1 MTPATLRS
9 LLDTIRQAS
18 GIPVIMGPTAAG
30 KSELAFALA
39 RECGGEIVSADSMQF
54 YRGLDIG
61 TAKPTAEERRA
72 VPHHLI
78 DSMDIS
84 EKSDVFR
91 FRTDALRIIGEIRS
105 RGHLPIVAGGSGL
118 YLHALVYGL
127 DVLPADQALRDELD
141 VAYDNDAGFPEI
153 AASMERECPLDYQ
166 RFYPHRRKLIRAR
179 EVFLLSG
186 KQISELQSGE
196 SAPDPMFSQFVLVRD
211 RADLVDRIRRRAG
224 IMLDSGWIEEARAML
239 AKGLLNTP
247 TAWQAIGYAQIGD
260 YLAGKLTRDKLL
272 ETIVIATRQFAR
284 RQATWFRTR
293 HKEAIFLPVPADA
306 TTITE

>member
-1 MTPATLRS
+1 MKPETLKS
-9 LLDTIRQAS
+9 LLDAVRSSS
-18 GIPVIMGPTAAG
+18 GGAVPVIMGPTAAG

-61 TAKPTAEERRA
+61 TAKPSLEERRL

-78 DSMDIS
+78 DMLDIA

-91 FRTDALRIIGEIRS
+91 FRADAMKAIADIRS
-105 RGHLPIVAGGSGL
+105 RGRLPIVAGGSGL

-127 DVLPADQALRDELD
+127 DVLPAKQELRDELD
-141 VAYDNDAGFPEI
+141 ARYDNDAHFPEL
-153 AASMERECPLDYQ
+153 AAVMERECPDDFR

-186 KQISELQSGE
+186 KQISELQTGE
-196 SAPDPMFSQFVLVRD
+196 SAPDPMFAQFVLVRE
-211 RADLVDRIRRRAG
+211 RADLVARIRRRAE
-224 IMLDSGWIEEARAML
+224 IMLESGWIEEARTMIAR
-239 AKGLLNTP
+239 GLLQSP

-260 YLAGKLTRDKLL
+260 CLDGKLTRVELI
-272 ETIVIATRQFAR
+272 ESIVVATRQYAR
-284 RQATWFRTR
+284 RQASWFRGK
-293 HKEAIFLPVPADA
+293 HPDAVFLPVPA
-306 TTITE
+306 E

>member
-1 MTPATLRS
+1 MTPATLRN
-9 LLDTIRQAS
+9 LLDAVRRTS

-30 KSELAFALA
+30 KSELAIALA

-61 TAKPTAEERRA
+61 TAKPTAEERRL

-91 FRTDALRIIGEIRS
+91 FRTDALRIIGEIRA
-105 RGHLPIVAGGSGL
+105 RGHLPVVAGGSGL

-127 DVLPADQALRDELD
+127 DVLPAKQSLRDELD
-141 VAYDNDAGFPEI
+141 AAYDNDARFPEL
-153 AASMERECPLDYQ
+153 AAVMERECPLDFK

-179 EVFLLSG
+179 EVFLLSS
-186 KQISELQSGE
+186 KQISELQSGGF
-196 SAPDPMFSQFVLVRD
+196 APDPAFAQFVLVRD
-211 RADLVDRIRRRAG
+211 RADLVHRIRRRAG
-224 IMLDSGWIEEARAML
+224 IMLGSGWIEEARIML
-239 AKGLLNTP
+239 AKGLLKAP

-260 YLAGKLTRDKLL
+260 YLAGKISRDELL
-272 ETIVIATRQFAR
+272 ESIVIATRQYAR
-284 RQATWFRTR
+284 RQASWFRSQ
-293 HKEAIFLPVPADA
+293 HKEAVFLTLPAED
-306 TTITE
+306 

>member
-1 MTPATLRS
+1 MTPATLRN
-9 LLDTIRQAS
+9 LLDAIRRTP

-61 TAKPTAEERRA
+61 TAKPTAEERRL

-105 RGHLPIVAGGSGL
+105 RGHLPVVAGGSGL

-127 DVLPADQALRDELD
+127 DVLPAKQSLRDELD
-141 VAYDNDAGFPEI
+141 AAYDNEEHFPEL
-153 AASMERECPLDYQ
+153 AAIMERECPLDFR
-166 RFYPHRRKLIRAR
+166 RFHPHRRKLIRAR

-186 KQISELQSGE
+186 KQISELQSGGFT
-196 SAPDPMFSQFVLVRD
+196 PDPAFAQFVLVRE
-211 RADLVDRIRRRAG
+211 RTDLVNRIRRRAAR
-224 IMLDSGWIEEARAML
+224 MLESGWIEEAKEML
-239 AKGLLNTP
+239 AKGLLRTP

-260 YLAGKLTRDKLL
+260 YLAGKMTREELL
-272 ETIVIATRQFAR
+272 ESIVIATRQYAR
-284 RQATWFRTR
+284 RQASWFRSQ
-293 HKEAIFLPVPADA
+293 HKEAAFLTVSAED
-306 TTITE
+306 

>member
-1 MTPATLRS
+1 MTPATLRN
-9 LLDTIRQAS
+9 LLDAVRRTS

-30 KSELAFALA
+30 KSELAIALA

-61 TAKPTAEERRA
+61 TAKPTAEERRL

-91 FRTDALRIIGEIRS
+91 FRTDALRIISEIRA
-105 RGHLPIVAGGSGL
+105 RGHLPVVAGGSGL

-127 DVLPADQALRDELD
+127 DVLPAKQSLRDELD
-141 VAYDNDAGFPEI
+141 AAYDNEEHFPDL
-153 AASMERECPLDYQ
+153 AALMERECPLDFR

-186 KQISELQSGE
+186 KQISELQSGGF
-196 SAPDPMFSQFVLVRD
+196 APDPMFAQFVLVRD
-211 RADLVDRIRRRAG
+211 RADLVNRIRRRAAV
-224 IMLDSGWIEEARAML
+224 MLESGWIEEAKEML
-239 AKGLLNTP
+239 AKGLLQAP
-247 TAWQAIGYAQIGD
+247 TAWQAIGYAQIGE
-260 YLAGKLTRDKLL
+260 YLAGKTTRDELL
-272 ETIVIATRQFAR
+272 ESIVVATRQYAR
-284 RQATWFRTR
+284 RQASWFRSQ
-293 HKEAIFLPVPADA
+293 HKDAAVFAVPAED
-306 TTITE
+306 

>member
-1 MTPATLRS
+1 MTPATLRN
-9 LLDTIRQAS
+9 LLDAVRRKP

-61 TAKPTAEERRA
+61 TAKPTEEERRL

-91 FRTDALRIIGEIRS
+91 FRTDALRIIDEIRS
-105 RGHLPIVAGGSGL
+105 RGHLPVVAGGSGL

-127 DVLPADQALRDELD
+127 DVLPAKQSLRDELD
-141 VAYDNDAGFPEI
+141 AAYDNEEHFPEL
-153 AASMERECPLDYQ
+153 AAIMERECPLDFK
-166 RFYPHRRKLIRAR
+166 RFHPHRRKLIRAR

-186 KQISELQSGE
+186 KQISELQSGGFI
-196 SAPDPMFSQFVLVRD
+196 PDPAFAQFVLVRE
-211 RADLVDRIRRRAG
+211 RTDLVNRIRRRAAA
-224 IMLDSGWIEEARAML
+224 MLESGWIEEAKKML
-239 AKGLLNTP
+239 AKRLLQTP

-260 YLAGKLTRDKLL
+260 YLAGKMTQEELR
-272 ETIVIATRQFAR
+272 ESIVIATRQYAR
-284 RQATWFRTR
+284 RQASWFRSQ
-293 HKEAIFLPVPADA
+293 HKEAAFLTVSAED
-306 TTITE
+306 

>member
-1 MTPATLRS
+1 MTPATLRR
-9 LLDTIRQAS
+9 LLDAVRRS
-18 GIPVIMGPTAAG
+18 PGIPVIMGPTAAG

-61 TAKPTAEERRA
+61 TAKPTAGERRL

-91 FRTDALRIIGEIRS
+91 FRTDALRIIDDIRA
-105 RGHLPIVAGGSGL
+105 RGHLPVVAGGSGL

-127 DVLPADQALRDELD
+127 DVLPAKQSLRDELD
-141 VAYDNDAGFPEI
+141 AAYDNDAHFPEL
-153 AASMERECPLDYQ
+153 AAVMERECPLDFR
-166 RFYPHRRKLIRAR
+166 RFYPHRRKMIRAR

-186 KQISELQSGE
+186 KQISELQTGE
-196 SAPDPMFSQFVLVRD
+196 SAPDPAFTQFVLVRD
-211 RADLVDRIRRRAG
+211 RADLVRRIRARAAL
-224 IMLDSGWIEEARAML
+224 MLDSGWIEEARTML
-239 AKGLLNTP
+239 AKGLLQAP

-260 YLAGKLTRDKLL
+260 YLAGKMSREELL
-272 ETIVIATRQFAR
+272 ESIVIATRQFAR
-284 RQATWFRTR
+284 RQATWFRSR
-293 HKEAIFLPVPADA
+293 HKEAVVLALPAED
-306 TTITE
+306 

>member
-9 LLDTIRQAS
+9 LLDAVRRAP

-61 TAKPTAEERRA
+61 TAKPTAEERRL

-91 FRTDALRIIGEIRS
+91 FRADALRIISEIRA
-105 RGHLPIVAGGSGL
+105 RGHLPVVAGGSGL

-127 DVLPADQALRDELD
+127 DTLPANQSLRDELD
-141 VAYDNDAGFPEI
+141 AAYDNEEHFPDL
-153 AASMERECPLDYQ
+153 AAVMERECPHDFK

-186 KQISELQSGE
+186 KQISELQSGGF
-196 SAPDPMFSQFVLVRD
+196 APDPMFAQFVLVRD
-211 RADLVDRIRRRAG
+211 RTDLLNRIRRRAAV
-224 IMLDSGWIEEARAML
+224 MLESGWIGEAKEML
-239 AKGLLNTP
+239 AKGLLQAP
-247 TAWQAIGYAQIGD
+247 TAWQAIGYARIGD
-260 YLAGKLTRDKLL
+260 YLAGKMTRDELL
-272 ETIVIATRQFAR
+272 ESIVIATRQYAR
-284 RQATWFRTR
+284 RQASWFRSQ
-293 HKEAIFLPVPADA
+293 HKEAAFLTVPAED
-306 TTITE
+306 

>member
-9 LLDTIRQAS
+9 LLDTVRRSS
-18 GIPVIMGPTAAG
+18 GIPVIMGPTATG

-39 RECGGEIVSADSMQF
+39 RECDGEIVSADSMQF

-91 FRTDALRIIGEIRS
+91 FRTDALCIIGEIRS
-105 RGHLPIVAGGSGL
+105 RGRLPIVAGGSGL

-127 DVLPADQALRDELD
+127 DVLPAEQSLRDELD
-141 VAYDNDAGFPEI
+141 AAYDNDEGFPEL
-153 AASMERECPLDYQ
+153 AAIMKRECPLDFN

-186 KQISELQSGE
+186 KQITELQSGE
-196 SAPDPMFSQFVLVRD
+196 SVPDPAFAQFVLVRD
-211 RADLVDRIRRRAG
+211 RADLVRRIRERAEA
-224 IMLDSGWIEEARAML
+224 MLKSGWIEEARNML
-239 AKGLLNTP
+239 AQGLLNAP

-260 YLAGKLTRDKLL
+260 YLAGKMTRDELL
-272 ETIVIATRQFAR
+272 ESIVIATRQFAR
-284 RQATWFRTR
+284 RQATWFRNR
-293 HKEAIFLPVPADA
+293 HKEAAFLSVPA
-306 TTITE
+306 EN

>member
-1 MTPATLRS
+1 MTPATLRN
-9 LLDTIRQAS
+9 LLDAVRRTT

-61 TAKPTAEERRA
+61 TAKPTAEERRQ

-91 FRTDALRIIGEIRS
+91 FRTDALRIIGEIRA
-105 RGHLPIVAGGSGL
+105 RGRLPVVAGGSGL

-127 DVLPADQALRDELD
+127 DVLPAKQSLRDELD
-141 VAYDNDAGFPEI
+141 AAYDNDAHFPEL
-153 AASMERECPLDYQ
+153 ATVMEHECPLDFK

-186 KQISELQSGE
+186 KQISELHSGGFV
-196 SAPDPMFSQFVLVRD
+196 PDPAFAQFVLVRD
-211 RADLVDRIRRRAG
+211 RADLVCRIRRRAAV
-224 IMLDSGWIEEARAML
+224 MLDSGWIEEARTML
-239 AKGLLNTP
+239 AKGLLRAP

-260 YLAGKLTRDKLL
+260 YLAGKMTRAELL
-272 ETIVIATRQFAR
+272 ESIVIATRQYAR
-284 RQATWFRTR
+284 RQASWFRSQ
-293 HKEAIFLPVPADA
+293 HKEAFTLTVPVED
-306 TTITE
+306 

>member
-1 MTPATLRS
+1 MTPATLRN
-9 LLDTIRQAS
+9 LLDIVRRTP

-61 TAKPTAEERRA
+61 TAKPTAEERRL

-91 FRTDALRIIGEIRS
+91 FRTDALRIIGEIRA
-105 RGHLPIVAGGSGL
+105 RGRLPVVAGGSGL

-127 DVLPADQALRDELD
+127 DVLPANPDLRDELD
-141 VAYDNDAGFPEI
+141 AAYDNEEHFPEL
-153 AASMERECPLDYQ
+153 AAIMERECPLDFK
-166 RFYPHRRKLIRAR
+166 RFHPHRRKLIRAR

-186 KQISELQSGE
+186 RQITELQSGG
-196 SAPDPMFSQFVLVRD
+196 SAPDPAFAQFVLVRD
-211 RADLVDRIRRRAG
+211 RADLVRRIRRRAAL
-224 IMLDSGWIEEARAML
+224 MLDSGWIEEARAML
-239 AKGLLNTP
+239 GKGLLRAP

-260 YLAGKLTRDKLL
+260 YLAGKKTREELL
-272 ETIVIATRQFAR
+272 ESIVIATRQYAR
-284 RQATWFRTR
+284 RQASWFRSQHR
-293 HKEAIFLPVPADA
+293 EAAVLTLPPED
-306 TTITE
+306 

>member
-1 MTPATLRS
+1 MTQATLRN
-9 LLDTIRQAS
+9 LLDAVRRTP
-18 GIPVIMGPTAAG
+18 GIPVILGPTAAG

-54 YRGLDIG
+54 YRGLDVG
-61 TAKPTAEERRA
+61 TAKPTSEERRL

-84 EKSDVFR
+84 EKADVFQ

-105 RGHLPIVAGGSGL
+105 RGHLPVVAGGSGL

-127 DVLPADQALRDELD
+127 DVLPAKQSLRDELD
-141 VAYDNDAGFPEI
+141 AAYDNEERFPEL
-153 AASMERECPLDYQ
+153 AAVMERECPLDFK

-186 KQISELQSGE
+186 KQISELHSGGF
-196 SAPDPMFSQFVLVRD
+196 APDPAFAQFVLVRD
-211 RADLVDRIRRRAG
+211 RADLVDRIRRRAAA
-224 IMLDSGWIEEARAML
+224 MLESGWIEEAKEML
-239 AKGLLNTP
+239 AKGLLQAP

-260 YLAGKLTRDKLL
+260 YLAGKMTRDELL
-272 ETIVIATRQFAR
+272 ESIVIATRQFAR
-284 RQATWFRTR
+284 RQASWFRTQHR
-293 HKEAIFLPVPADA
+293 EAVVLNLPAED
-306 TTITE
+306 

>member
-1 MTPATLRS
+1 MTPATLRN
-9 LLDTIRQAS
+9 LLEAVRRTS

-61 TAKPTAEERRA
+61 TAKPTAEERRL

-91 FRTDALRIIGEIRS
+91 FRTDALRIIGEIRA
-105 RGHLPIVAGGSGL
+105 RGHLPVVAGGSGL
-118 YLHALVYGL
+118 YLHALGYGL
-127 DVLPADQALRDELD
+127 DVLPAKQSLRDELD
-141 VAYDNDAGFPEI
+141 AAYDNDARFPEL
-153 AASMERECPLDYQ
+153 AAVMERECPLDFK

-186 KQISELQSGE
+186 KQISELQSGGF
-196 SAPDPMFSQFVLVRD
+196 APDPAFAQFVLVRD
-211 RADLVDRIRRRAG
+211 RADLVHRIRRRAG
-224 IMLDSGWIEEARAML
+224 IMLGSGWIEEARIML
-239 AKGLLNTP
+239 AKGLLKAP

-260 YLAGKLTRDKLL
+260 YLAGKINRDELL
-272 ETIVIATRQFAR
+272 ESIVIATRQYAR
-284 RQATWFRTR
+284 RQASWFRSQ
-293 HKEAIFLPVPADA
+293 HKEAVFLTLPAED
-306 TTITE
+306 

>member
-1 MTPATLRS
+1 MTPATLQS
-9 LLDTIRQAS
+9 LLDTVRRAS

-105 RGHLPIVAGGSGL
+105 RGRLPIVAGGSGL

-127 DVLPADQALRDELD
+127 DVLPAEQSLRDELD
-141 VAYDNDAGFPEI
+141 AAYDNDAGFPVL
-153 AASMERECPLDYQ
+153 AAIMERECPLDFK

-196 SAPDPMFSQFVLVRD
+196 SAPDPAFAQFVLVRD
-211 RADLVDRIRRRAG
+211 RADLVRRIRKRAEA
-224 IMLDSGWIEEARAML
+224 MLESGWIEEARIML
-239 AKGLLNTP
+239 AKGLLNAP
-247 TAWQAIGYAQIGD
+247 TAWQAIGYAPIGD
-260 YLAGKLTRDKLL
+260 YLAGRMTRGELL
-272 ETIVIATRQFAR
+272 ESIVIATRQFAR
-284 RQATWFRTR
+284 RQATWFRNR
-293 HKEAIFLPVPADA
+293 HKEAAFLSVPAED
-306 TTITE
+306 

>member
-1 MTPATLRS
+1 MTPATLQS
-9 LLDTIRQAS
+9 LLDTVRGAS

-91 FRTDALRIIGEIRS
+91 FRTDALRIIGEIRARS
-105 RGHLPIVAGGSGL
+105 RLPVVAGGSGL

-127 DVLPADQALRDELD
+127 DVLPAKQSLRDELD
-141 VAYDNDAGFPEI
+141 AAYDNEEHFPEL
-153 AASMERECPLDYQ
+153 AAVMERECPLDFK

-186 KQISELQSGE
+186 RQITELQSGR
-196 SAPDPMFSQFVLVRD
+196 SGPDPAFVQFVLVRE
-211 RADLVDRIRRRAG
+211 RADLVRRIRERAAR
-224 IMLDSGWIEEARAML
+224 MLDSGWIDEARVML
-239 AKGLLNTP
+239 EKGLLQSP
-247 TAWQAIGYAQIGD
+247 TAWQAIGYAQIGE
-260 YLAGKLTRDKLL
+260 YLAGKTTRTELL
-272 ETIVIATRQFAR
+272 ESIVIATRQYAR
-284 RQATWFRTR
+284 RQASWFRSQ
-293 HKEAIFLPVPADA
+293 HKEAVILPVPAED
-306 TTITE
+306 

>member
-1 MTPATLRS
+1 MKPETLRN
-9 LLDTIRQAS
+9 LLDTVRRAP
-18 GIPVIMGPTAAG
+18 GVPVVMGPTAAG

-61 TAKPTAEERRA
+61 TAKPTAEERRL

-105 RGHLPIVAGGSGL
+105 RGHLPVVAGGSGL

-141 VAYDNDAGFPEI
+141 ASYDNDARFPEL
-153 AASMERECPLDYQ
+153 ASIMERECPLDFN

-186 KQISELQSGE
+186 RQITELQSGD
-196 SAPDPMFSQFVLVRD
+196 SAPDPAFAQFVLVRD
-211 RADLVDRIRRRAG
+211 RADLVNRIRRRAEV
-224 IMLDSGWIEEARAML
+224 MLDSGWIEEARTML
-239 AKGLLNTP
+239 AKGLLHAP

-260 YLAGKLTRDKLL
+260 YLAGKMTRAELL
-272 ETIVIATRQFAR
+272 ESIVVATRQYAR
-284 RQATWFRTR
+284 RQATWFRNR
-293 HKEAIFLPVPADA
+293 HKEASVLMLPAED
-306 TTITE
+306 

>member
-9 LLDTIRQAS
+9 LLDAVRRAP

-61 TAKPTAEERRA
+61 TAKPTAEERRQ

-105 RGHLPIVAGGSGL
+105 RGHLPVVAGGSGL

-127 DVLPADQALRDELD
+127 DVLPAKQSLRDELD
-141 VAYDNDAGFPEI
+141 AAYDNDAGFPEL
-153 AASMERECPLDYQ
+153 AAVMERECPLDFK

-196 SAPDPMFSQFVLVRD
+196 NEPDPMFSQFVLVRD
-211 RADLVDRIRRRAG
+211 RADLVRRIRKRAG
-224 IMLDSGWIEEARAML
+224 IMLESGWIEEARVML
-239 AKGLLNTP
+239 AKGLLDAP

-260 YLAGKLTRDKLL
+260 YLAGKMTRAELL
-272 ETIVIATRQFAR
+272 ESIVIATRQFAR
-284 RQATWFRTR
+284 RQSTWFRNR
-293 HKEAIFLPVPADA
+293 HKEAAFLSIPSKDD
-306 TTITE
+306 

>member
-1 MTPATLRS
+1 MKPETLRN
-9 LLDTIRQAS
+9 LLDTIRRTS
-18 GIPVIMGPTAAG
+18 GIPVVMGPTAVG
-30 KSELAFALA
+30 KSELALALA

-61 TAKPTAEERRA
+61 TAKPTAEERRL

-78 DSMDIS
+78 DSMDIG

-105 RGHLPIVAGGSGL
+105 RGRLPVVAGGSGL

-127 DVLPADQALRDELD
+127 DVLPADQSLRDELD
-141 VAYDNDAGFPEI
+141 AAYDNDARFPEL
-153 AASMERECPLDYQ
+153 AAVMERECPLDHR

-186 KQISELQSGE
+186 KQISELQSGDPV
-196 SAPDPMFSQFVLVRD
+196 PDPAFAQFVLVRD
-211 RADLVDRIRRRAG
+211 RDDLVRRIRARAEA
-224 IMLDSGWIEEARAML
+224 MLDSGWIEEARVML

-247 TAWQAIGYAQIGD
+247 TAWQAIGYAAIGD
-260 YLAGKLTRDKLL
+260 YLAGKLTRAELL
-272 ETIVIATRQFAR
+272 ESIAIATRQFAR
-284 RQATWFRTR
+284 RQATWFRNR
-293 HKEAIFLPVPADA
+293 HREATFLHLPADS
-306 TTITE
+306 

>member
-1 MTPATLRS
+1 MTAATLRN
-9 LLDTIRQAS
+9 LLDGIRRTP
-18 GIPVIMGPTAAG
+18 GIPVVMGPTAAG

-39 RECGGEIVSADSMQF
+39 KECGGEIVSADSMQF

-61 TAKPTAEERRA
+61 TAKPTPEERRE

-91 FRTDALRIIGEIRS
+91 FRTDALRIIGEIRA
-105 RGHLPIVAGGSGL
+105 RGRLPVVAGGSGL

-127 DVLPADQALRDELD
+127 DVLPAKQSLRDELD
-141 VAYDNDAGFPEI
+141 AAYDNDEHFPEL
-153 AASMERECPLDYQ
+153 AAVMERECPIDFK

-186 KQISELQSGE
+186 KQISELHSGE
-196 SAPDPMFSQFVLVRD
+196 SAPDPAFAQFVLVRD
-211 RADLVDRIRRRAG
+211 RADLVNRIRRRAK
-224 IMLDSGWIEEARAML
+224 IMLDSGWIDEARTML
-239 AKGLLNTP
+239 AKGLLNAP

-260 YLAGKLTRDKLL
+260 YLAGKMTRAELL
-272 ETIVIATRQFAR
+272 ESIVIATRQYAR
-284 RQATWFRTR
+284 RQASWFRTQHR
-293 HKEAIFLPVPADA
+293 EALFLTLPAED
-306 TTITE
+306 

>member
-1 MTPATLRS
+1 MTPATLRN
-9 LLDTIRQAS
+9 LLDAVRRAP

-54 YRGLDIG
+54 YRGLDVG
-61 TAKPTAEERRA
+61 TAKPTADERRL

-91 FRTDALRIIGEIRS
+91 FRADALRIIGEIRA
-105 RGHLPIVAGGSGL
+105 RGHLPVVAGGSGL

-127 DVLPADQALRDELD
+127 DVLPAKQSLRDELD
-141 VAYDNDAGFPEI
+141 AAYDNDARFPEL
-153 AASMERECPLDYQ
+153 ASVMERECPLDFR

-186 KQISELQSGE
+186 KQISELQSGGFI
-196 SAPDPMFSQFVLVRD
+196 PDPAFAQFVLVRD
-211 RADLVDRIRRRAG
+211 RADLVRRIRRRAEQ
-224 IMLDSGWIEEARAML
+224 MLDSGWIEEARTML
-239 AKGLLNTP
+239 AKGLLHAP

-260 YLAGKLTRDKLL
+260 YLAGKTTRAEML
-272 ETIVIATRQFAR
+272 ESIVIATRQFAR
-284 RQATWFRTR
+284 RQASWFRSQ
-293 HKEAIFLPVPADA
+293 HKEATALSIPAED
-306 TTITE
+306 

>member
-1 MTPATLRS
+1 MTPATLRN
-9 LLDTIRQAS
+9 LLDAVRRTP
-18 GIPVIMGPTAAG
+18 GTPVVMGPTAAG

-61 TAKPTAEERRA
+61 TAKPTEEERRL

-91 FRTDALRIIGEIRS
+91 FRTDALRIIGEIRA
-105 RGHLPIVAGGSGL
+105 RGRLPVVAGGSGL

-127 DVLPADQALRDELD
+127 DVLPADQSLRDELD
-141 VAYDNDAGFPEI
+141 AAYDNEERFPEL
-153 AASMERECPLDYQ
+153 AAVMERECPLD
-166 RFYPHRRKLIRAR
+166 FKKFFPHRRKMIRAR

-186 KQISELQSGE
+186 KQITELQSGE
-196 SAPDPMFSQFVLVRD
+196 AVPDPAFAQFVLVRD
-211 RADLVDRIRRRAG
+211 RADLVRRIRRRAAA
-224 IMLDSGWIEEARAML
+224 MLESGWIDEARSML
-239 AKGLLNTP
+239 AKGILRAP

-260 YLAGKLTRDKLL
+260 YLAGKMTRAELL
-272 ETIVIATRQFAR
+272 ESIVIATRQYAR
-284 RQATWFRTR
+284 RQATWFRNR
-293 HKEAIFLPVPADA
+293 HKEAIVLAVPPED
-306 TTITE
+306 